1 MKNFIIKFLTIFIPV
16 KKHRRSIR
24 DYLCA
29 RFNVYSE
36 RNPLLFKKF
45 PCFENGLIKKNS
57 RCLIVAPHPDDEC
70 IGCGGI
76 ISKYPENID
85 ILIINS
91 SGVARGKKHLSAE
104 KMADIR
110 IKEFNQCMNKAKIKN
125 RWIFRIFGTPPM
137 FEDIE
142 KHFEEYLKNIDFK
155 KYDRIFMP
163 HVSDGHKEHRY
174 VSACL
179 LPRLLQKSGFKK
191 SALAVFYE
199 VWSTIDAPNY
209 FEDISS
215 VVKNK
220 AKLLSVYKSQGGDN
234 YAKRIL
240 GLNQYRGLTSKYEY
254 AEAFNIVP
262 INEYMDAAARENE
275 DFPNE

>member
-1 MKNFIIKFLTIFIPV
+1 MKDMLIRLLSLFIPS
-16 KKHRRSIR
+16 KKQRRNVR
-24 DYLCA
+24 DYLRA
-29 RFNVYSE
+29 RFSVNSN
-36 RNPLLFKKF
+36 RNPMLIKKY
-45 PCFENGLIKKNS
+45 PCFPNALIKKNH

-76 ISKYPENID
+76 ISKYASNID
-85 ILIINS
+85 VLIVNS
-91 SGVARGKKHLSAE
+91 SGVARNKKELNAE
-104 KMADIR
+104 HMADIR
-110 IKEFNQCMNKAKIKN
+110 IKEFNQCMDKAKIKN

-137 FEDIE
+137 FEQIE
-142 KHFEEYLKNIDFK
+142 AHFDDYLKTINFK
-155 KYDRIFMP
+155 SYDRIFMP

-199 VWSTIDAPNY
+199 VWSPVDSPNY
-209 FEDISS
+209 FEDISA

-220 AKLLSVYKSQGGDN
+220 AKLLNIYKSQGGSN

-240 GLNQYRGLTSKYEY
+240 GLNQYRGLTTKYEY
-254 AEAFNIVP
+254 AEAFRVVP
-262 INEYMDAAARENE
+262 MADFLVEAQKDNS
-275 DFPNE
+275 DFPA